1 MVATMRCGPSAACG
15 TWSADGASLHM
26 EVQTLG
32 GDDAARVT
40 FALADKAVEV
50 THEASV
56 GFRTILKGR
65 TDD

>member
-1 MVATMRCGPSAACG
+1 
-15 TWSADGASLHM
+15 M

-32 GDDAARVT
+32 GDDAARLT